1 MASEEVENL
10 SMPRCDSNLATGSNS
25 TTGVTLLSRKR
36 KLTSVVWNS
45 FEKVIVDGQSYT
57 ICKHCNSR
65 LKAGSK
71 NRTKNLHVHLDR
83 CIKQKNVDIKQQLL
97 EVERRGCGT
106 VQIGGFTFDQNIS
119 REKLARAIILHEY
132 PLSIVDHVALKDFAT
147 IQLRMT

>member
-10 SMPRCDSNLATGSNS
+10 SMPRTDSNQATCTGSNS

-45 FEKVIVDGQSYT
+45 FEKVIVDGQSYA

-71 NRTKNLHVHLDR
+71 NGTKHLHVHLDR
-83 CIKQKNVDIKQQLL
+83 FIKRKNVDIKQQLL
-97 EVERRGCGT
+97 EVERRGCGI
-106 VQIGGFTFDQNIS
+106 VQIGGFTFDQNI
-119 REKLARAIILHEY
+119 
-132 PLSIVDHVALKDFAT
+132 
-147 IQLRMT
+147 